1 MTTNDENNTSETPT
15 DENNTSETTTVKDG
29 QSRQNELDKFVLS
42 DKKSKQ
48 FATSY
53 VLECFGRSRR
63 GAIVNRLINEWLEKN
78 QLSMFPDISSADYY
92 GEVEIRRLSLDS
104 EPQTQKPDESSNES
118 GSEKSAVGGWVLS
131 SLKSDADEL
140 DSLQYGDSVSDAIE
154 LMQQR
159 NRTKL
164 PLFFSKNDRS
174 TLIGTVTLSDL
185 TFDKVS
191 DQTKLINVATT
202 QVPVVGTNE
211 KLFDWVSTILQHGF
225 IYGKNERNEI
235 VQIYTTWDLATHL
248 NSIAAMF
255 LRANEIEEL
264 LRGFLADVSKEDLKD
279 ATRKIPL
286 TEVYIDT
293 KQSTKLTKEE
303 VNASGSDDSEKSY
316 SQQLVF
322 ADYIRALADDKIWSK
337 VTGSGRISDE
347 DKPRCIRSLND
358 ARLARNR
365 VMHFNRSEIPEDMI
379 PSFEALAV
387 WLRQIVQSKS

>member
-1 MTTNDENNTSETPT
+1 MTTNDEINTSDTPT
-15 DENNTSETTTVKDG
+15 DKDG
-29 QSRQNELDKFVLS
+29 QSHQDKLDEFVSSNETS
-42 DKKSKQ
+42 AQ
-48 FATSY
+48 FPTSY
-53 VLECFGRSRR
+53 VIECFGRSRR
-63 GAIVNRLINEWLEKN
+63 GAIVNRRINEWLAEN
-78 QLSMFPDISSADYY
+78 QLEMFPDISSADYY
-92 GEVEIRRLSLDS
+92 GDVEIRRLYLDS
-104 EPQTQKPDESSNES
+104 EPQTPKPDESSNETA
-118 GSEKSAVGGWVLS
+118 SEKSAVGGWVLS

-140 DSLQYGDSVSDAIE
+140 DSLEYGDSVSDAIE

-174 TLIGTVTLSDL
+174 TLIGTVTISDL

-191 DQTKLINVATT
+191 DQTKLINLATT

-225 IYGKNERNEI
+225 IYGKNARNEI

-264 LRGFLADVSKEDLKD
+264 LRGILADVEEAKLKN
-279 ATRKIPL
+279 AIQAKGSL

-293 KQSTKLTKEE
+293 EQSMTLTKEE
-303 VNASGSDDSEKSY
+303 VNPSGADDSEKSF
-316 SQQLVF
+316 SEKLTF
-322 ADYIRALADDKIWSK
+322 ADYIKAVADDTIWSE
-337 VTGSGRISDE
+337 VFSADRISDE

-387 WLRQIVQSKS
+387 WLRQIIQSKS

>member
-1 MTTNDENNTSETPT
+1 MTTNDEINTSDTPT
-15 DENNTSETTTVKDG
+15 DEDG
-29 QSRQNELDKFVLS
+29 QSPQDELDEFVSSNKTSIQL
-42 DKKSKQ
+42 
-48 FATSY
+48 ATSN
-53 VLECFGRSRR
+53 VLKCFGRSRR
-63 GAIVNRLINEWLEKN
+63 GVIVNRRINEWLAEN
-78 QLSMFPDISSADYY
+78 QLEMFPDISSADYY
-92 GEVEIRRLSLDS
+92 GDVEIRRLSLDS
-104 EPQTQKPDESSNES
+104 EPKTPKSDESSNES
-118 GSEKSAVGGWVLS
+118 ASEKLAVGGWVLS

-140 DSLQYGDSVSDAIE
+140 DSLEYGDSVSDAIE

-164 PLFFSKNDRS
+164 PVFFSKKDKS
-174 TLIGTVTLSDL
+174 SLIGTVTMSEL

-191 DQTKLINVATT
+191 DQTKLIDVATT

-211 KLFDWVSTILQHGF
+211 KLFDWVSAILQHGF
-225 IYGKNERNEI
+225 IYGKDPKRSEI

-264 LRGFLADVSKEDLKD
+264 LRGVLANVEEAKLKN
-279 ATRKIPL
+279 AIKAKGSL

-293 KQSTKLTKEE
+293 EQSMTLTKEE
-303 VNASGSDDSEKSY
+303 VNPSGADDSEKSF
-316 SQQLVF
+316 SEKLTF
-322 ADYIRALADDKIWSK
+322 ADYIKVVADDTIWSE
-337 VTGSGRISDE
+337 VFRAGSIPDE

-365 VMHFNRSEIPEDMI
+365 VMHFNRSEIPEDMT

>member
-1 MTTNDENNTSETPT
+1 MLSTS
-15 DENNTSETTTVKDG
+15 TS
-29 QSRQNELDKFVLS
+29 
-42 DKKSKQ
+42 
-48 FATSY
+48 
-53 VLECFGRSRR
+53 
-63 GAIVNRLINEWLEKN
+63 
-78 QLSMFPDISSADYY
+78 
-92 GEVEIRRLSLDS
+92 
-104 EPQTQKPDESSNES
+104 
-118 GSEKSAVGGWVLS
+118 
-131 SLKSDADEL
+131 
-140 DSLQYGDSVSDAIE
+140 
-154 LMQQR
+154 
-159 NRTKL
+159 TKL

-174 TLIGTVTLSDL
+174 TLIGTVTISDL

-211 KLFDWVSTILQHGF
+211 KLFDWVSTILQHRF
-225 IYGKNERNEI
+225 IYGKNARNEI

-264 LRGFLADVSKEDLKD
+264 LRGVLADVDEAKLKK
-279 ATRKIPL
+279 AIKKGPL

-293 KQSTKLTKEE
+293 EQSITLTKEE
-303 VNASGSDDSEKSY
+303 VNASGPDDSEKSY
-316 SQQLVF
+316 SQKLMF
-322 ADYIRALADDKIWSK
+322 ADYIKAVADDTIWSE
-337 VTGSGRISDE
+337 VFRAGRISDE

-387 WLRQIVQSKS
+387 WLRQIMQSKS

>member
-1 MTTNDENNTSETPT
+1 MTTNDNLNTSDT
-15 DENNTSETTTVKDG
+15 DIDEEE
-29 QSRQNELDKFVLS
+29 QSHQDELDKFVS
-42 DKKSKQ
+42 SNKSSVQ
-48 FATSY
+48 LATSY

-63 GAIVNRLINEWLEKN
+63 GAIVNRRINEWLTEN
-78 QLSMFPDISSADYY
+78 ELEMFPDISSADYY
-92 GEVEIRRLSLDS
+92 GDVEIRRLSLNT
-104 EPQTQKPDESSNES
+104 EPQTPKPEEMSNEPA
-118 GSEKSAVGGWVLS
+118 SEQSAVGGWVLS

-174 TLIGTVTLSDL
+174 TLIGTVTISDL

-225 IYGKNERNEI
+225 IYGKNARNEI

-264 LRGFLADVSKEDLKD
+264 LRGVLADVPEAKL
-279 ATRKIPL
+279 RKAIKKGPL
-286 TEVYIDT
+286 TGVFIDT
-293 KQSTKLTKEE
+293 EQSVTLTEEE
-303 VNASGSDDSEKSY
+303 VSASGPDDSEKSY
-316 SQQLVF
+316 AQNLMF
-322 ADYIRALADDKIWSK
+322 ADYIKAVADETIWAE
-337 VTGSGRISDE
+337 VFREGRISDE

-387 WLRQIVQSKS
+387 WLRQILRSKS

>member
-1 MTTNDENNTSETPT
+1 MTTNDEDNTSDTHA
-15 DENNTSETTTVKDG
+15 DKDG
-29 QSRQNELDKFVLS
+29 QSRQNELGKFVS
-42 DKKSKQ
+42 SNKNSAQ

-63 GAIVNRLINEWLEKN
+63 GAIVNRRINEWLAEN
-78 QLSMFPDISSADYY
+78 QLEMFPDISSADYY
-92 GEVEIRRLSLDS
+92 GEVEIRRLSSDS
-104 EPQTQKPDESSNES
+104 EPQTPKPDESSNES
-118 GSEKSAVGGWVLS
+118 ASEKSTVGGWVLS

-174 TLIGTVTLSDL
+174 TLIGTVTISDL

-211 KLFDWVSTILQHGF
+211 KLFDWVSTILQHRF
-225 IYGKNERNEI
+225 IYGKNARNEI

-264 LRGFLADVSKEDLKD
+264 LRGVLADVDEAKLKK
-279 ATRKIPL
+279 AIKKGPL

-293 KQSTKLTKEE
+293 EQSITLTKEE
-303 VNASGSDDSEKSY
+303 VNASGPDDSEKSY
-316 SQQLVF
+316 SQKLMF
-322 ADYIRALADDKIWSK
+322 ADYIKAVADDTIWSE
-337 VTGSGRISDE
+337 VFRAGRISDE

-387 WLRQIVQSKS
+387 WLRQIMQSKS

>member
-1 MTTNDENNTSETPT
+1 MT
-15 DENNTSETTTVKDG
+15 
-29 QSRQNELDKFVLS
+29 
-42 DKKSKQ
+42 
-48 FATSY
+48 
-53 VLECFGRSRR
+53 
-63 GAIVNRLINEWLEKN
+63 I
-78 QLSMFPDISSADYY
+78 
-92 GEVEIRRLSLDS
+92 
-104 EPQTQKPDESSNES
+104 
-118 GSEKSAVGGWVLS
+118 
-131 SLKSDADEL
+131 
-140 DSLQYGDSVSDAIE
+140 
-154 LMQQR
+154 
-159 NRTKL
+159 
-164 PLFFSKNDRS
+164 
-174 TLIGTVTLSDL
+174 SDL

-225 IYGKNERNEI
+225 IYGKNARNEI

-264 LRGFLADVSKEDLKD
+264 LRGVLADVPESELKK
-279 ATRKIPL
+279 AIKKGPL

-293 KQSTKLTKEE
+293 EKSITLTKEE
-303 VNASGSDDSEKSY
+303 VYASGPDDSEKSY
-316 SQQLVF
+316 AQKLVF
-322 ADYIRALADDKIWSK
+322 ADSIKAVADDTIWSE
-337 VTGSGRISDE
+337 VFRAGSISDE

-387 WLRQIVQSKS
+387 WLRQIMQSKS